1 MPQLTISLLFS
12 EKACSTYSRP
22 TASSMLLLTKFTHC
36 LHISVS
42 LIVPYTTCRERKVG
56 GRRLEMLMTQTVYFT
71 GSGCNWIS
79 TSLCGS
85 TTDVGGGG
93 GVRLGG
99 CLCYKRC
106 DICSSDI
113 HFVSIFTAVCLMYT
127 AQRDHLPLT
136 VFVTQETGCGSRTL
150 LAGVIC

>member
-1 MPQLTISLLFS
+1 
-12 EKACSTYSRP
+12 
-22 TASSMLLLTKFTHC
+22 
-36 LHISVS
+36 
-42 LIVPYTTCRERKVG
+42 
-56 GRRLEMLMTQTVYFT
+56 MTRTVYFT

-85 TTDVGGGG
+85 TTDVGGGI
-93 GVRLGG
+93 RLGG
-99 CLCYKRC
+99 CLGYKRC

-127 AQRDHLPLT
+127 AQTQQWDHLPLN